1 MADVLPVSVT
11 VILPTRNEEE
21 ALGPT
26 IDAIP
31 RDWCE
36 SLEIMI
42 VDGNSSDRTREI
54 ALEKG
59 IRVHL
64 EPRKGYGRAYRTGF
78 DVAKGDI
85 IVTMDADCTYPAEEI
100 PTLVK
105 KLVDEDLQF
114 ITCDRLKLAEEGSMS
129 GLHNF
134 GNWMLSFT
142 ARMLF
147 FYGVKDSQSGMW
159 VFKKS
164 IFENKKMRPT
174 NDGMPLSEEIKIL
187 ARKHLGKKKAIE
199 ISVPYRPRVGDA
211 EIHTWGDGW
220 KNLRFLFF
228 KRVGLHRTRTAW
240 GALES
245 NPDSMK
251 GNLPEQEK

>member
-21 ALGPT
+21 AIGPT

-54 ALEKG
+54 ALEKEFEYISSPERDMG
-59 IRVHL
+59 EHTELDLMLQKV
-64 EPRKGYGRAYRTGF
+64 
-78 DVAKGDI
+78 DI

-100 PTLVK
+100 PALVK

-142 ARMLF
+142 QGCYF
-147 FYGVKDSQSGMW
+147 ST
-159 VFKKS
+159 
-164 IFENKKMRPT
+164 E
-174 NDGMPLSEEIKIL
+174 
-187 ARKHLGKKKAIE
+187 
-199 ISVPYRPRVGDA
+199 
-211 EIHTWGDGW
+211 
-220 KNLRFLFF
+220 
-228 KRVGLHRTRTAW
+228 
-240 GALES
+240 
-245 NPDSMK
+245 
-251 GNLPEQEK
+251 